1 MGLKGEADMVIYS
14 IQTKGGGENKREVEG
29 GATEITS
36 ETRERAGMQ
45 ALLVRCERG

>member
-36 ETRERAGMQ
+36 ETRER
-45 ALLVRCERG
+45 ERG